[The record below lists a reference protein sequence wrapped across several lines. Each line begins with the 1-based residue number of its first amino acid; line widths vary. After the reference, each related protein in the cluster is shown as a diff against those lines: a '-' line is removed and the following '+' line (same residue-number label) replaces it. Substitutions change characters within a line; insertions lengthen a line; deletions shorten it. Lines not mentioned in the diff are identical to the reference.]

1 MESADISPTPA
12 RKELTQEEI
21 ITGWKLAAPHRKDIC
36 MEVIKGI
43 REIINAD
50 VVATKYKFSQALQ
63 LVHDKFNLYHLGI
76 YVVQG
81 DWLVLYAGAGEAI
94 DRMLARGEKRVIR
107 PEYGL
112 TGHVAAT
119 QKIRCAWDVSPD
131 TRFYFQGPD
140 LGETKSEIALPL
152 LRNNRTIGVID
163 LQSLIRCD
171 FREEEYE
178 AFQMMA
184 DCVAEFLEMQLR

>member
-1 MESADISPTPA
+1 METADISPTPA
-12 RKELTQEEI
+12 RKELPQEEI
-21 ITGWKLAAPHRKDIC
+21 IAEWKLAAPHRKDIC
-36 MEVIKGI
+36 MEVIKEL

-50 VVATKYKFSQALQ
+50 AVAAKDKLPRALQ
-63 LVHDKFNLYHLGI
+63 IVHDKFNLYHLGI
-76 YVVQG
+76 YIVQE
-81 DWLVLYAGAGEAI
+81 DRLVLYAGAGEAI

-131 TRFYFQGPD
+131 TQLYFRGPD

-171 FREEEYE
+171 FREDEYE
-178 AFQMMA
+178 AFQIMA
-184 DCVAEFLEMQLR
+184 NCVAEILEMELR